1 MSTQTEVKTESVKE
15 VLSELFTLLE
25 TMEMQNA
32 AVQQFLIDQKITT
45 QEKFAP
51 YLEQAGRA
59 SSVRWLAARKRMEYL
74 LKPIQ
79 EAKPEESKEK
89 PVENNGEHKAERAPN
104 ENGDAAKRAAES
116 ESAKEETAKSE
127 DKTQDQD
134 KDTTAK
140 ATSEKP
146 HFDAP
151 IPKSEDGGHQ
161 QKNEKQDDTNEDKN
175 AEQGIAVAEQK
186 AKKSGA

>member
-1 MSTQTEVKTESVKE
+1 MSTQTEVKTDSLKE
-15 VLSELFTLLE
+15 VLSELFSLLE
-25 TMEMQNA
+25 TMETQNA
-32 AVQQFLIDQKITT
+32 AVQQFLIGQGITT

-89 PVENNGEHKAERAPN
+89 PVENKEEHKAEQATN
-104 ENGDAAKRAAES
+104 ENGDAAKRAPES
-116 ESAKEETAKSE
+116 ESAKEETAKNE
-127 DKTQDQD
+127 DKTQD

-146 HFDAP
+146 HFDAH
-151 IPKSEDGGHQ
+151 IAKSEDGGHQ